1 MNLKQNELSVALA
14 AVDRVVRSV
23 QCLSTEV
30 GDETVLMSVESGCYG
45 GLDDIGSDIWRRLEK
60 PVSVAELCDGLAAE
74 YEADRATIEADV
86 LAFLHGLLQ
95 KQMIEILSR

>member
-1 MNLKQNELSVALA
+1 MNLKQNELSAALTA
-14 AVDRVVRSV
+14 AACVVRSE

-30 GDETVLMSVESGCYG
+30 GDETVLMSVDSGCYG

-86 LAFLHGLLQ
+86 LVFLRGLLQ
-95 KQMIEILSR
+95 KQMIEIVPG